1 MEQEHKTNRKLLVKG
16 VKYLMITLPLM
27 FLGPLVIN
35 SAFKNQAHPFYYVVL
50 GLGCLICITS
60 MLLFFKGLQT
70 IIKSL
75 FSK

>member
-1 MEQEHKTNRKLLVKG
+1 MEQEPQIDRKLLNKG

-27 FLGPLVIN
+27 FLGPIVIH
-35 SAFKNQAHPFYYVVL
+35 SSLKNQGHPFFYPIF
-50 GLGCLICITS
+50 GLGCLICLTS

-75 FSK
+75 FGK

>member
-1 MEQEHKTNRKLLVKG
+1 MEEEHKTDRKLLAKG

-35 SAFKNQAHPFYYVVL
+35 SSFKNQGHPLYYVIL
-50 GLGCLICITS
+50 GLGCLICLTS